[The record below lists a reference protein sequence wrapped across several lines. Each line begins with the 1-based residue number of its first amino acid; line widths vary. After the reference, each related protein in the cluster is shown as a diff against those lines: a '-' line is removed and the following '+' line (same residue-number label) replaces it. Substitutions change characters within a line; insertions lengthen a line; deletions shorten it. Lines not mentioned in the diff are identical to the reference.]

1 MSKYDILRLPHITE
15 KAAIQ
20 KDELDGRMV
29 VFKVRPE
36 ATKQQVKTAVQGIFE
51 VEVESVRTANFRGK
65 VKRMGKY
72 RGRRANWKKAYV
84 TLKSGQDMP
93 EFFDTV

>member
-1 MSKYDILRLPHITE
+1 MSRYDILRLPHITE

-36 ATKQQVKTAVQGIFE
+36 ATKQQVKAAVQGIFD
-51 VEVESVRTANFRGK
+51 VQVESVRTANFRGK

-72 RGRRANWKKAYV
+72 RGRRADWKKAYV
-84 TLKSGQDMP
+84 TLKPGQDMP

>member
-1 MSKYDILRLPHITE
+1 MSSYDILRLPHITE

-20 KDELDGRMV
+20 KDELEGRVV

-36 ATKQQVKTAVQGIFE
+36 ATKQQVKAAVRKIFD
-51 VEVESVRTANFRGK
+51 VEVDSVRTANFRGK

-72 RGRRANWKKAYV
+72 RGRRADWKKAYV
-84 TLKSGQDMP
+84 TLKPGQDMP

>member
-1 MSKYDILRLPHITE
+1 MSRYDILRLPHITE
-15 KAAIQ
+15 KATIQ
-20 KDELDGRMV
+20 KDEFEGRMV

-36 ATKQQVKTAVQGIFE
+36 ATKRQVKAAVQGIFE

-84 TLKSGQDMP
+84 TLKPGQDMP

>member
-1 MSKYDILRLPHITE
+1 MSRYDIIRLPHITE

-20 KDELDGRMV
+20 KDELDGRLV

-36 ATKQQVKTAVQGIFE
+36 ATKGQVKAAVQGIFD
-51 VEVESVRTANFRGK
+51 VRVESVRTANFRGK

-72 RGRRANWKKAYV
+72 RGRRAAWKKAYV
-84 TLKSGQDMP
+84 TLKPGQDMP

>member
-1 MSKYDILRLPHITE
+1 MSRYEILRLPHITE
-15 KAAIQ
+15 KAAIG
-20 KDELDGRMV
+20 KDELDGRLV

-36 ATKQQVKTAVQGIFE
+36 TTKQQVKEAVRSIFD

-65 VKRMGKY
+65 IKRMGKY
-72 RGRRANWKKAYV
+72 RGKRADWKKAYV
-84 TLKSGQDMP
+84 TLKPGQEMP

>member
-1 MSKYDILRLPHITE
+1 MSNYDILRLPHITE

-20 KDELDGRMV
+20 KDELEGRVV

-36 ATKQQVKTAVQGIFE
+36 ATKQQVKAAVQGVFD
-51 VEVESVRTANFRGK
+51 VEVDSVRTANFRGK
-65 VKRMGKY
+65 VKRMGRY
-72 RGRRANWKKAYV
+72 RGRRAAWKKAYV
-84 TLKSGQDMP
+84 TLKPGQDMP

>member
-1 MSKYDILRLPHITE
+1 MSRYDILRLPHITE

>member
-1 MSKYDILRLPHITE
+1 MSNYDILRLPHITE

-20 KDELDGRMV
+20 KDELEGRVV

-36 ATKQQVKTAVQGIFE
+36 ATKRQVKAAVQGVFD
-51 VEVESVRTANFRGK
+51 VEVDSVRTANFRGK
-65 VKRMGKY
+65 VKRMGRY
-72 RGRRANWKKAYV
+72 RGRRAAWKKAYV
-84 TLKSGQDMP
+84 TLKPGQDMP

>member
-1 MSKYDILRLPHITE
+1 MSSHDVLRLPHITE

-20 KDELDGRMV
+20 KDELEGRVV

-36 ATKQQVKTAVQGIFE
+36 ATKQQVKAAVREIFD
-51 VEVESVRTANFRGK
+51 VEVVSVRTANFRGK

-72 RGRRANWKKAYV
+72 RGRRAAWKKAYV
-84 TLKSGQDMP
+84 TLKPGQDMP

>member
-1 MSKYDILRLPHITE
+1 MSRYDILRLPHITE
-15 KAAIQ
+15 KAAIG
-20 KDELDGRMV
+20 KDELDDRLV

-36 ATKQQVKTAVQGIFE
+36 TTKRQVKEAVQRIFE
-51 VEVESVRTANFRGK
+51 VEVEAVRTANFRGK

-72 RGRRANWKKAYV
+72 RGRRPNWKKAYV
-84 TLKSGQDMP
+84 TLKPGQDMP

>member
-1 MSKYDILRLPHITE
+1 MSSYDILRLPHITE

-20 KDELDGRMV
+20 KDDLDGRVV

-36 ATKQQVKTAVQGIFE
+36 ATKQQVKAAVQRIFD
-51 VEVESVRTANFRGK
+51 VEVNSVRTANFKGK
-65 VKRMGKY
+65 IKRMGKY
-72 RGRRANWKKAYV
+72 RGRRAAWKKAYV
-84 TLKSGQDMP
+84 TLKPGQDMP

>member
-1 MSKYDILRLPHITE
+1 MSRYDILRLPHITE

-20 KDELDGRMV
+20 KDELDGRMA

-36 ATKQQVKTAVQGIFE
+36 ATKRQVKAAVQAIFE

-84 TLKSGQDMP
+84 TLKTGQDMP

>member
-1 MSKYDILRLPHITE
+1 MSRYDIIRLPHITE

-20 KDELDGRMV
+20 KDELDGRLV

-36 ATKQQVKTAVQGIFE
+36 ATKGQVKAAVQGIFD
-51 VEVESVRTANFRGK
+51 VQVESVRTANFRGK

-72 RGRRANWKKAYV
+72 RGRRAAWKKAYV
-84 TLKSGQDMP
+84 TLKPGQDMP

>member
-1 MSKYDILRLPHITE
+1 MSNYDILRLPHITE

-20 KDELDGRMV
+20 KDELEGRVV

-36 ATKQQVKTAVQGIFE
+36 ATKQQVKAAVQGVFD
-51 VEVESVRTANFRGK
+51 VEVDSVRTANFRGK
-65 VKRMGKY
+65 VKRMGRH
-72 RGRRANWKKAYV
+72 RGRRAAWKKAYV
-84 TLKSGQDMP
+84 TLKPGQDMP

>member
-1 MSKYDILRLPHITE
+1 MSRYDIIRLPHITE
-15 KAAIQ
+15 KAAIL

-36 ATKQQVKTAVQGIFE
+36 ATKHQVKAAVQGIFD
-51 VEVESVRTANFRGK
+51 VQVESVRTANFRGK

-72 RGRRANWKKAYV
+72 RGRRAAWKKAYV
-84 TLKSGQDMP
+84 TLKPGQDMP

>member
-1 MSKYDILRLPHITE
+1 MSSYDILRLPHITE

-20 KDELDGRMV
+20 KDELEGRVV

-36 ATKQQVKTAVQGIFE
+36 ATKQQVKAAVQGIFD
-51 VEVESVRTANFRGK
+51 VEVDSVRTANFRGK
-65 VKRMGKY
+65 VKRMGKH
-72 RGRRANWKKAYV
+72 RGRRADWKKAYV
-84 TLKSGQDMP
+84 TLKPGQDMP

>member
-1 MSKYDILRLPHITE
+1 MSSYDILRLPHITE

-20 KDELDGRMV
+20 KDELEGRVV

-36 ATKQQVKTAVQGIFE
+36 ANKQQVKAAVREIFD
-51 VEVESVRTANFRGK
+51 VEVDSVRTANFRGK

-72 RGRRANWKKAYV
+72 RGRRAAWKKAYV
-84 TLKSGQDMP
+84 TLKPGQDMP

>member
-1 MSKYDILRLPHITE
+1 MSRYDILRLPHITE

-36 ATKQQVKTAVQGIFE
+36 ATKQQVKAAVQGIFD
-51 VEVESVRTANFRGK
+51 VRVESVRTANFRGK
-65 VKRMGKY
+65 VKRMGRY
-72 RGRRANWKKAYV
+72 RGRRADWKKAYV
-84 TLKSGQDMP
+84 TLKPGQDMP

>member
-1 MSKYDILRLPHITE
+1 MSRYDILRLPHITE

-29 VFKVRPE
+29 VFKIRPE
-36 ATKQQVKTAVQGIFE
+36 ATKRQVKAAVQGIFD

-72 RGRRANWKKAYV
+72 RGRRAHWKKAYV
-84 TLKSGQDMP
+84 TLKPGQDMP

>member
-1 MSKYDILRLPHITE
+1 MSRYDILRLPHITE

-36 ATKQQVKTAVQGIFE
+36 ATKQQVKAAVQGIFD
-51 VEVESVRTANFRGK
+51 VRVESGRTANFRGK
-65 VKRMGKY
+65 VKRMGRY
-72 RGRRANWKKAYV
+72 RGRRADWKKAYV
-84 TLKSGQDMP
+84 TLKPGQDMP

>member
-1 MSKYDILRLPHITE
+1 MSSYDILRLPHITE

-20 KDELDGRMV
+20 KDELEGRVV

-36 ATKQQVKTAVQGIFE
+36 ATKRQVKAAVRRIFD
-51 VEVESVRTANFRGK
+51 VEVDSVRTANFRGK
-65 VKRMGKY
+65 VKRMGKQ
-72 RGRRANWKKAYV
+72 RGRRADWKKAYV
-84 TLKSGQDMP
+84 TLKPGQDMP

>member
-1 MSKYDILRLPHITE
+1 MSSYDILRLPHITE

-20 KDELDGRMV
+20 KDELEGRVV

-36 ATKQQVKTAVQGIFE
+36 ATKQQVKAAVREIFD
-51 VEVESVRTANFRGK
+51 VEVDSVRTANFRGK

-72 RGRRANWKKAYV
+72 RGRRADWKKAYV
-84 TLKSGQDMP
+84 TLKPGQDMP

>member
-1 MSKYDILRLPHITE
+1 MSRYDIIRLPHITE

-20 KDELDGRMV
+20 KDERDGRMV

-36 ATKQQVKTAVQGIFE
+36 ATKPQVKAAVQEIFE
-51 VEVESVRTANFRGK
+51 VQVESVRTANFRGK

-72 RGRRANWKKAYV
+72 RGRRAAWKKAYV
-84 TLKSGQDMP
+84 TLKPGQDMP

>member
-1 MSKYDILRLPHITE
+1 MSNYDILRLPHITE

-20 KDELDGRMV
+20 KDELEGRVV

-36 ATKQQVKTAVQGIFE
+36 TTKRQVKAAVQGVFD
-51 VEVESVRTANFRGK
+51 VEVDSVRTANFRGK
-65 VKRMGKY
+65 VKRMGRY
-72 RGRRANWKKAYV
+72 RGRRAAWKKAYV
-84 TLKSGQDMP
+84 TLKPGQDMP

>member
-1 MSKYDILRLPHITE
+1 MSRYDILRLPHITE

-36 ATKQQVKTAVQGIFE
+36 ATKQQVKAAVQGIFD
-51 VEVESVRTANFRGK
+51 VQVESVRTANFRGK
-65 VKRMGKY
+65 VKRMGRY
-72 RGRRANWKKAYV
+72 RGRRADWKKAYV
-84 TLKSGQDMP
+84 TLKPGQDMP

>member
-1 MSKYDILRLPHITE
+1 MSSYDILRLPHITE
-15 KAAIQ
+15 KAAIR
-20 KDELDGRMV
+20 KDEMDGRLV
-29 VFKVRPE
+29 VFKIRPE
-36 ATKQQVKTAVQGIFE
+36 TTKQQVKEAVKRIFD

-72 RGRRANWKKAYV
+72 RGKRADWKKAYV
-84 TLKSGQDMP
+84 TLKPGQDMP

>member
-1 MSKYDILRLPHITE
+1 MSRYDILRLPHITE

-20 KDELDGRMV
+20 RDELDGRMV
-29 VFKVRPE
+29 LFKVRPE
-36 ATKQQVKTAVQGIFE
+36 ATKQQVKAAVQGIFD
-51 VEVESVRTANFRGK
+51 VQVESVRTANFRGK

-84 TLKSGQDMP
+84 TLKPGQDMP

>member
-1 MSKYDILRLPHITE
+1 MSSHDVLRLPHITE

-20 KDELDGRMV
+20 KDELEGRVV

-36 ATKQQVKTAVQGIFE
+36 ATKRQVKTAVREIFD
-51 VEVESVRTANFRGK
+51 VEVDSVRTANFRGK

-72 RGRRANWKKAYV
+72 RGRRADWKKAYV
-84 TLKSGQDMP
+84 TLKPGQDMP

>member
-1 MSKYDILRLPHITE
+1 MSSYDILRLPHITE

-20 KDELDGRMV
+20 KDEREGRVV
-29 VFKVRPE
+29 VFRIRPE
-36 ATKQQVKTAVQGIFE
+36 TTKQQVKAAVQEVFE
-51 VEVESVRTANFRGK
+51 VEVEAVRTANFRGK
-65 VKRMGKY
+65 VKRLGKY

-84 TLKSGQDMP
+84 TLKPDQEMP